1 MSCGLQLL
9 HPPIVMS
16 TPPAPPP
23 NLPFS
28 EHHALPGLLCGMEA
42 AREKWVSWLH
52 PTPMTLYPQGFWD
65 RSPRASWASQG
76 AGSCAASEQGGGGEG
91 CWKRSPFWSFSRT
104 SSKDVKWRFWP
115 HLWTREGRWGRAL
128 KNTMKTS
135 TQA

>member
-76 AGSCAASEQGGGGEG
+76 QAAVQPLSREVEVRGVGRGARFGLFHAPALRTLNGDFGLTCGPEREGGGG
-91 CWKRSPFWSFSRT
+91 
-104 SSKDVKWRFWP
+104 
-115 HLWTREGRWGRAL
+115 L
-128 KNTMKTS
+128 
-135 TQA
+135 